1 MCEIRKV
8 SDTGS
13 GSGRVTVPKEMLRE
27 MGLVDDDGN
36 IIENY
41 LAFEGTD
48 DGATQVEPVQ

>member
-13 GSGRVTVPKEMLRE
+13 GSGRVAVPKELLRE

-36 IIENY
+36 IIEGH
-41 LAFEGTD
+41 LSFEETG
-48 DGATQVEPVQ
+48 DGSARVEPVQ

>member
-13 GSGRVTVPKEMLRE
+13 GSGRVTVPKETLRE

-36 IIENY
+36 IIEGH
-41 LAFEGTD
+41 LVFEETD
-48 DGATQVEPVQ
+48 DGSARVEPVQ

>member
-13 GSGRVTVPKEMLRE
+13 GSGRVTVPKETLRE

-36 IIENY
+36 IIEDY
-41 LAFEGTD
+41 LAFEETD
-48 DGATQVEPVQ
+48 DGATLVEPIQ